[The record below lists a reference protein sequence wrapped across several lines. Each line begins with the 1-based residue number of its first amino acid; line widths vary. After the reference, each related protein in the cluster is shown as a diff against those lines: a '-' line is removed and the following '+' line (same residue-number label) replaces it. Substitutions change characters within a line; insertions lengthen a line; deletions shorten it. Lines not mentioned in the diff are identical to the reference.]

1 MKELTGGKVT
11 LSQLLGQAQEKV
23 RAEVLKLLKETLEG
37 PLEALRDEI
46 VGRERYERWWETSGA
61 KILIFDV

>member
-37 PLEALRDEI
+37 LLEALRDEI
-46 VGRERYERWWETSGA
+46 VRRERYERWWETSGV